1 MKVVVELVVLGLLA
15 IVVLVVVV
23 VAAAAAAVATLAPVP
38 LKKTN
43 HYRPT
48 TATHP

>member
-15 IVVLVVVV
+15 IVVLVVV
-23 VAAAAAAVATLAPVP
+23 AEAGAAVATLAPVP